1 MPPALARLRPSSH
14 RRSRRAAFAIVSCL
28 ASRRQAPPA
37 FSRCARHRGASTRRP
52 AGVVAPRVLAAPLR
66 WRLGAHYNAPTP
78 PPNRIGE
85 RQQAVIRLVL
95 VLPPNRA
102 PMNALLSS
110 LATLLR
116 DPVPYHGALG
126 LIAII
131 TLERLNAVVGLLVG
145 LATLLYLCLRIRD
158 QLRNRN
164 PQSPSED

>member
-1 MPPALARLRPSSH
+1 
-14 RRSRRAAFAIVSCL
+14 
-28 ASRRQAPPA
+28 
-37 FSRCARHRGASTRRP
+37 
-52 AGVVAPRVLAAPLR
+52 
-66 WRLGAHYNAPTP
+66 
-78 PPNRIGE
+78 
-85 RQQAVIRLVL
+85 
-95 VLPPNRA
+95 
-102 PMNALLSS
+102 MNALLSS